1 MNTLILAPLLG
12 VAPLA
17 LALIVP
23 DLADPVANVVRLAA
37 VTITDSF
44 WASALFALVLF
55 LAYASSQN
63 AEQDRR

>member
-12 VAPLA
+12 VPPLA